1 MGERPKSEPAA
12 GYARLLGVPGEGRLL
27 VGKCGKIRTMEATTH
42 PRVKI
47 CCIASLE
54 EAWLAIDAGADV
66 LGLVSAMP
74 SGPGPIPEP
83 LIAEIAAAVPPGVAT
98 FLLTAR
104 QSVAAIVEQQGRMR
118 ATAVQIVDDLTD
130 GEYAEL
136 REALPGTKLVQV
148 IHVSGEES
156 IAAAKA
162 AAPHVNAVLLDSGN
176 QQRAVKELGG
186 TGRRHDRATSRRI
199 RACVDVPLFL
209 AGGLRA
215 ENVREAIETVGPWGL
230 DICSGVRTGGRLDPE
245 KLAAFMAAV
254 RG

>member
-1 MGERPKSEPAA
+1 MQ
-12 GYARLLGVPGEGRLL
+12 
-27 VGKCGKIRTMEATTH
+27 ATAL

-54 EAWLAIDAGADV
+54 EAQLAIDAGAAA

-74 SGPGPIPEP
+74 SGAGPIPEP
-83 LIAEIAAAVPPGVAT
+83 RIAAIAAAVPPGVAT
-98 FLLTAR
+98 FLLTAH
-104 QSVAAIVEQQGRMR
+104 QSVAAIVEQQRRLR
-118 ATAVQIVDDLTD
+118 ATAIQIVDDLTD

-156 IAAAKA
+156 IAAAAA
-162 AAPHVNAVLLDSGN
+162 AAPHVDAVLLDSGN
-176 QQRAVKELGG
+176 QQLAVKELGG
-186 TGRRHDRATSRRI
+186 TGRRHDWAVSRRI
-199 RACVDVPLFL
+199 REEIKVPLFL

-215 ENVREAIETVGPWGL
+215 ENAREAIETVGPWGL
-230 DICSGVRTGGRLDPE
+230 DICSGVRTEGRLDPE